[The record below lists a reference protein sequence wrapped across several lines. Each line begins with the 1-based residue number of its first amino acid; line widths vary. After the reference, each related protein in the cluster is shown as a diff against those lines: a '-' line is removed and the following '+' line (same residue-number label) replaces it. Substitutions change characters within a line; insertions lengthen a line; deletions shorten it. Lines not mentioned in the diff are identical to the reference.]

1 MKFINREEEL
11 AFLQKQY
18 RQKKAKLIPIY
29 GRRRVGK
36 TRLINEFVKGK
47 PHLYFL
53 CEQTSDFVQLKQL
66 SSQIGEFFQEP
77 LLAKQPFPSW
87 VDMFEFL
94 GRKKQKYVLV
104 FDEFPYLCQ
113 ANPAIAS
120 LFQKGWDLYLSN
132 SSIFLILSGS
142 SIGMM
147 EKEVLFYKAPLYGR
161 RTGQILLKPFNFFQS
176 KKFFPQKKVE
186 EMAAIY
192 TLLGGIPAYLLEYNP
207 KLNFWHNIKEG
218 ILPPSQFLAREAEFI
233 VREELREPRTYLTIL
248 KAISE
253 GKRKFGEIANA
264 VGLKKTS
271 LSKYLGVLESL
282 YFIQREVPIT
292 ERFPEK
298 SKKGLYR
305 LKDNFFNFYFSLVF
319 PFKNDLEKGLFG
331 SVLKNRIRPRF
342 GFLASFVFEDVC
354 AEVISKISKR
364 NFPTLEKAGRF
375 WDKDTEIDI
384 VGLNEETGEILFGE
398 CKWSNKLLGVNVFK
412 DLLEKKQKVDWRSGQ
427 RKEFFALFSKAG
439 FTPALKKLAKKRSD
453 AFLFSLKDLEHL
465 FRR

>member
-11 AFLQKQY
+11 AFLQKEFQ
-18 RQKKAKLIPIY
+18 QKKAKLIPVY

-36 TRLINEFVKGK
+36 TRLINEFLKGK
-47 PHLYFL
+47 PNLYFL
-53 CEQTSDFVQLKQL
+53 CEQTSEFVQLKQL
-66 SSQIGEFFQEP
+66 SSQIGEFFREP
-77 LLAKQPFPSW
+77 LLTKQPFPSW
-87 VDMFEFL
+87 IDMFEFL

-113 ANPAIAS
+113 ANPAVAS
-120 LFQKGWDLYLSN
+120 LFQKGWDLYLAKSN
-132 SSIFLILSGS
+132 VFLILSGS

-161 RTGQILLKPFNFFQS
+161 RAGQILLKPFNFFQS
-176 KKFFPQKKVE
+176 RNFFPQSKAE
-186 EMAAIY
+186 EMVAIY

-207 KLNFWHNIKEG
+207 KLNFWQNIRER

-248 KAISE
+248 KTISE

-282 YFIQREVPIT
+282 HFVQREVPIT
-292 ERFPEK
+292 EKFPEK

-331 SVLKNRIRPRF
+331 LVLEKGIKPRF
-342 GFLASFVFEDVC
+342 WFLTSFVFEDICVE
-354 AEVISKISKR
+354 AVPKISKK

-398 CKWSNKLLGVNVFK
+398 CKWSSKLLGVNVFK
-412 DLLEKKQKVDWRSGQ
+412 NLLNKKQKIDWKAGQ
-427 RKEFFALFSKAG
+427 RKEFFAFFSKAG
-439 FTPALKKLAKKRSD
+439 FTPALEKLAKKRD
-453 AFLFSLKDLEHL
+453 DTFLFRLKDLEC
-465 FRR
+465 